1 MIQKYFAFNKGFIL
15 WSVLAGIIISGF
27 GLGSQISLWIER
39 GGDWKGIYTIIDYDE
54 PFYAAYVQSLV
65 DGKPR
70 RNNPY
75 SGAADNTETPQKE
88 SYLSMQFLASY
99 PTVLLANIFGLSIS
113 NTMILLTAI
122 IGFVSAFVLFW
133 LFYLFSQNAPLSFV
147 GTISVLFFGAIA
159 AGQGGIL
166 ASISPGNVQYPNS
179 LLFLRRSVPAM
190 SFPALFLFFGF
201 TWKFLVGRTP
211 TEKILSGILAV
222 GCFAFTVYSYF
233 YHWTTALA
241 WFGGLMILW
250 AIFYFEDLRR
260 NKNYF
265 LGFVFG
271 LIVVFIPYFFL
282 LSNRSSNTDS
292 ALLLNFTHQP
302 DLWRVTSIISYA
314 TIVIF
319 FAARKFEWLD
329 WREPKNLFLLSFAL
343 TAPIVF
349 NQQILTGRSLQPFHY
364 ELFCV
369 NYMAL
374 FSLLTT
380 IFILLKRKID
390 NQTFNK
396 LLLLLGAAG
405 IFVGYYNTVFGA
417 EWMRKENIWR
427 DELLPV
433 AQRIKTISQNSEYQ
447 SKKQTSVVLS
457 FDFTGGVWMNSI
469 DLPVLSSQAVLWSP
483 HIAMF
488 PDVSQKENAARI
500 EKFIY
505 YQNLDGDWLRNE
517 LSRNNDLVILGLVGA
532 GRTSDFMT
540 GKSNPL
546 TSEEIDK
553 AVEQYEEFRRN
564 FSFEDA
570 QSPTLSFVL
579 IHRGVKNDLSSVDR
593 WYERD
598 DGEDVGEYTLYRVKL
613 RGSQN

>member
-15 WSVLAGIIISGF
+15 WSVLAGITISGF
-27 GLGSQISLWIER
+27 GLGSQVSLWIER

-88 SYLSMQFLASY
+88 SYLSIQFLASY
-99 PTVLLANIFGLSIS
+99 PTVLLAKVFGLSIS

-147 GTISVLFFGAIA
+147 GTIAVLFFGAIA

-166 ASISPGNVQYPNS
+166 ASISPSSVQYPNS

-201 TWKFLVGRTP
+201 TWKFLVVKAP
-211 TEKILSGILAV
+211 SVKIGFGIAALL
-222 GCFAFTVYSYF
+222 CFAFTVYSYF
-233 YHWTTALA
+233 YHWTTAIA
-241 WFGGLMILW
+241 WFGGLIILW
-250 AIFYFEDLRR
+250 AIFRVEDLRR
-260 NKNYF
+260 NKNYY
-265 LGFVFG
+265 LGFSFG
-271 LIVVFIPYFFL
+271 LIVVFIPYFVL
-282 LSNRSSNTDS
+282 LSNRSSDTDS

-314 TIVIF
+314 TIAIF

-349 NQQILTGRSLQPFHY
+349 NQQVLTGRSLQPFHY

-380 IFILLKRKID
+380 VFILLKRKID
-390 NQTFNK
+390 IQTFNK
-396 LLLLLGAAG
+396 FLLLLGAAA
-405 IFVGYYNTVFGA
+405 IFVGYFDTVYGTESF
-417 EWMRKENIWR
+417 RVYNIWR

-469 DLPVLSSQAVLWSP
+469 DLPTLSSQTILWSP
-483 HIAMF
+483 HISMF
-488 PDVSQKENAARI
+488 PDVGSRESLVRFHT
-500 EKFIY
+500 FIY
-505 YQNLDGDWLRNE
+505 YQNLDKEWFETELR
-517 LSRNNDLVILGLVGA
+517 RNNDILTLGA
-532 GRTSDFMT
+532 LGFGRSSDFMT
-540 GKSNPL
+540 GELNPV

-553 AVEQYEEFRRN
+553 AVKQYEEFRHN

-613 RGSQN
+613 RGRQN